1 MKIKLILAIATPLCL
16 AACGSKDTVTVTVSN
31 PTTEQLGTR
40 SVEIPASE
48 VLGKLKTPGFYVT
61 DSEGNVIPSQLTYDN
76 QILFTADVAAGE
88 KKRYTIH
95 PSDSIGAYTATVFG
109 DFYPKRRD
117 DIAYENELVGFRLYG
132 PGTQKAGEKSFG
144 YDLFLKHPTSELI
157 VPSLYATQTSDENWA
172 RVDSLRKIDPAEAD
186 KYEKSFTYHL
196 DHGKGMDCY
205 AVGSTLGAGVA
216 AILAN
221 DSIAYPWCYETA
233 EILDNGPLRF
243 TLALNFA
250 PKAIGTAPAVTEHRL
265 ITLDSQSHLNSCK
278 VWYEGL
284 DGDKTIVTGFPL
296 RDDSEVIKDPEKGI
310 IAYADPTQGPD
321 NGKALV
327 GVVLQSKPDSILVKE
342 NHALM
347 SRTLSPTD
355 TLNYSWGFAWDRTD
369 IPSLNDWKQY
379 LDKSNLNYIVTINS
393 KP

>member
-1 MKIKLILAIATPLCL
+1 MKTKLILAIATPLCL
-16 AACGSKDTVTVTVSN
+16 AACGNKDTVTVTVSN

-40 SVEIPASE
+40 SVEIPAAE
-48 VLGKLKTPGFYVT
+48 VLGKLKTSGFYVT
-61 DSEGNVIPSQLTYDN
+61 DSEGTEIPSQLTYDHK
-76 QILFTADVAAGE
+76 ILFSADVPAGTE
-88 KKRYTIH
+88 KKFTIH
-95 PSDSIGAYTATVFG
+95 PSDSIHTYTTTVSG

-157 VPSLYATQTSDENWA
+157 VPSLYAAQTSEENWA
-172 RVDSLRKIDPAEAD
+172 KVDSLRKVDPAEAD
-186 KYEKSFTYHL
+186 KFEKSFTYHL

-205 AVGSTLGAGVA
+205 AVGATLGAGVA
-216 AILAN
+216 ALLVN
-221 DSIAYPWCYETA
+221 DSIAYPWCYDTA

-243 TLALNFA
+243 TLAMNFA

-265 ITLDSQSHLNSCK
+265 ITLDSQSHLNNCK
-278 VWYEGL
+278 VWYEGF

-296 RDDSEVIKDPEKGI
+296 RDDSEVIKDSEKGI

-327 GVVLQSKPDSILVKE
+327 GVVLNSKPDSILMKE
-342 NHALM
+342 KHVLM

-355 TLNYSWGFAWDRTD
+355 TLSYSWGFAWDRTD

-379 LDKSNLNYIVTINS
+379 LNNSNLNYTVTLN
-393 KP
+393 P